1 MSTNV
6 NTGFASKDETLGDLF
21 FSEAQLDDK
30 LMVTV
35 TSLQSS
41 LRSQDSN
48 YKALSILSCIV
59 DTDRLS
65 NY

>member
-1 MSTNV
+1 MSPNV
-6 NTGFASKDETLGDLF
+6 NTGFASKGETLGDLF

-30 LMVTV
+30 LMIII
-35 TSLQSS
+35 TSPQSS

-65 NY
+65 YY

>member
-1 MSTNV
+1 MSPNV
-6 NTGFASKDETLGDLF
+6 NIGFASKGETLGDLF

-30 LMVTV
+30 LMIII
-35 TSLQSS
+35 TSPQSS

-65 NY
+65 YY